1 MSTSGPY
8 TASLGFLLP
17 NGYQTFYAPRKQH
30 PRGTKR
36 RRQDCPAAS
45 ERLNE
50 SLAVPDFRVWVAS
63 AEGVIQA
70 VTSTLVCVT
79 KHMLSPR
86 KAMIVQKVAGG
97 AIARPLAHKHCLPR
111 YYKDDEIEPWDDGLH
126 NPMVASAGHVVKEKA
141 NGMVGVIKSTR
152 RKDVEVLHPHCG
164 QSVSLQSRGRV
175 AILGWDAFELL
186 PVCCCGNIACLF
198 AETRKALERLGSS
211 TSLHG
216 RAAGMCRCA
225 RLTRARAET

>member
-1 MSTSGPY
+1 MPCGPARFSSARMSTTGWS

-17 NGYQTFYAPRKQH
+17 NGCQTFYAPREQH

-45 ERLNE
+45 ERLNQ

-86 KAMIVQKVAGG
+86 KAMIVKKVAGG
-97 AIARPLAHKHCLPR
+97 ANARPLAYIHCLQR
-111 YYKDDEIEPWDDGLH
+111 YYKDNEIEPWDDGLH
-126 NPMVASAGHVVKEKA
+126 NPMVASVGHVVEEKA
-141 NGMVGVIKSTR
+141 KGTVGVIKSTR
-152 RKDVEVLHPHCG
+152 LKGVEV
-164 QSVSLQSRGRV
+164 LQSRGRV

-186 PVCCCGNIACLF
+186 PVCGCGKIACFF
-198 AETRKALERLGSS
+198 AETRELLERLDSS
-211 TSLHG
+211 PPFRGGHVQV
-216 RAAGMCRCA
+216 CA
-225 RLTRARAET
+225 TYPCSG